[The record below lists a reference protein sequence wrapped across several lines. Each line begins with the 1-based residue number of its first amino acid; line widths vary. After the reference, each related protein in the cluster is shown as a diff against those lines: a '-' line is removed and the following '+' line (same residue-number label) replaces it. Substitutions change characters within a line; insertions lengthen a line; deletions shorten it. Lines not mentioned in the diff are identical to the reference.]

1 MPARRGAV
9 ISPRP
14 ATRIEVTD
22 QALSNRELSIGFLGA
37 GDVADLHAE
46 AIVSCPGAR
55 LQCLWNRSSER
66 ATRKGEQFE
75 CRVYQS
81 AEQLIEDPDID
92 AVFVLTNLE
101 THRQYA
107 EMAMRHG
114 KHVLVEKPAGASLE
128 EIASMRETARE
139 HNVQCVPVHNY
150 IYEPSVERTRL
161 MIERGQLGKLV
172 SVHVLYNIHHPEGVA
187 QRYPGVLRQI
197 MTHHAYILLYLG
209 GDAQAVS
216 AMKATINDGS
226 VEQENLAVATLQMQ
240 NGAIA
245 HLHASFA
252 ADDHSGEPWT
262 CLIKVIGTDGAT
274 RFSYRDWV
282 ENKKAQVHSQTYSTY
297 PFSIERTVHHFL
309 NQCVR
314 HGKPPLSSMQD
325 AFDALRIIEGCEA
338 SIAEQRTIQLT

>member
-1 MPARRGAV
+1 M
-9 ISPRP
+9 
-14 ATRIEVTD
+14 TD
-22 QALSNRELSIGFLGA
+22 VANVAFSTRELGIGFLGA
-37 GDVADLHAE
+37 GDVADLHAD
-46 AIVSCPGAR
+46 AIVSCPAAR
-55 LQCLWNRSSER
+55 LHGLWNRTVGR
-66 ATRKGEQFE
+66 AQRKAEQFD
-75 CRVYQS
+75 CRVYES
-81 AEQLIEDPDID
+81 AEELVQDPAID

-101 THRQYA
+101 THRHYA
-107 EMAMRHG
+107 ELAMQNG
-114 KHVLVEKPAGASLE
+114 KHVLVEKPAGATLD
-128 EIASMRETARE
+128 EIASMRQTARE

-150 IYEPSVERTRL
+150 VYEPSVERTRL

-172 SVHVLYNIHHPEGVA
+172 SVHVLYNIHHPETVT

-209 GDAQAVS
+209 GEAQAVS

-226 VEQENLAVATLQMQ
+226 VEQENLATAILQMH

-262 CLIKVIGTDGAT
+262 CLIKVIGQDGAT

-282 ENKKAQVHSQTYSTY
+282 ENKKAQVHSQTFSAY

-309 NQCVR
+309 GQCVKN
-314 HGKPPLSSMQD
+314 GAPPLSSMQD
-325 AFDALRIIEGCEA
+325 AYDALRIIEGCEA

>member
-1 MPARRGAV
+1 VWRFPPRQQAANHVDQQPAN
-9 ISPRP
+9 
-14 ATRIEVTD
+14 
-22 QALSNRELSIGFLGA
+22 NRELTVGFLGA

-46 AIVSCPGAR
+46 AIISCPGAR
-55 LQCLWNRSSER
+55 LHGLWNRTDGR
-66 ATRKGEQFE
+66 AKRKAEQFE
-75 CRVYQS
+75 CRVYAT
-81 AEQLIEDPDID
+81 AEQLVADPEID

-101 THRQYA
+101 THRHYA
-107 EMAMRHG
+107 ELAMQNK
-114 KHVLVEKPAGASLE
+114 KHVLVEKPAGATLD
-128 EIASMRETARE
+128 EIAAMRETAKE
-139 HNVQCVPVHNY
+139 HGVQCVPVHNY

-172 SVHVLYNIHHPEGVA
+172 SLHVLYNIHHPETVA

-209 GDAQAVS
+209 GGARAVS
-216 AMKATINDGS
+216 AMKSTINDGT
-226 VEQENLAVATLQMQ
+226 VEQENLAVATLQMHS
-240 NGAIA
+240 GAIA

-282 ENKKAQVHSQTYSTY
+282 ENKRAQVHSQTYSAY

-314 HGKPPLSSMQD
+314 HGAPPLSSMQD
-325 AFDALRIIEGCEA
+325 AFDALKIIEGCEA
-338 SIAEQRTIQLT
+338 SIAEQRTIELL